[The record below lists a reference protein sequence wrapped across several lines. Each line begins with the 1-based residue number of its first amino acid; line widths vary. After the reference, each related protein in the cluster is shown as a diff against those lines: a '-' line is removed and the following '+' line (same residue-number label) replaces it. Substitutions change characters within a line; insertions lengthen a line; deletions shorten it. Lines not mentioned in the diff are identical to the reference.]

1 METKLGDFVI
11 KFLQNKTETRKIIKC
26 DDFFQL
32 INDMG
37 ITDDSDEII
46 SIINYLEDNDTDIN
60 FHKANTQDYYN
71 RFRNIER
78 KVQMSKMLIGSK
90 TEVQKM
96 IEKVE
101 SIKIEERP
109 DWLDYYKN
117 EDDEDETN
125 VNGKPTSDRDKNL
138 GQDIIDRLTNEIKE
152 KIENEPGMTL
162 DEIRIEINDEMNVMN
177 TIRQGFG
184 MTNEMLE
191 QLRNAP
197 DITEEQINEIRN
209 NN

>member
-46 SIINYLEDNDTDIN
+46 SIINYLEENDTDIN
-60 FHKANTQDYYN
+60 FHEAKTQNFYN
-71 RFRNIER
+71 RFRNIEK

-101 SIKIEERP
+101 SVRVQERP

-125 VNGKPTSDRDKNL
+125 VNGMPTSDRDKNL
-138 GQDIIDRLTNEIKE
+138 GQDIIDRLTSEVKE
-152 KIENEPGMTL
+152 RIDNEPGITL
-162 DEIRIEINDEMNVMN
+162 EEIREQMNNEIN
-177 TIRQGFG
+177 
-184 MTNEMLE
+184 
-191 QLRNAP
+191 
-197 DITEEQINEIRN
+197 N
-209 NN
+209 N